1 MRTYFAYIRVST
13 IKQGEKGSS
22 LQEQKDA
29 ILNYGQKHGL
39 HISEFF
45 EEQQTAAKLGRA
57 IFRRMLT
64 RLKKGHAH
72 GLIMHKVD
80 RGARN
85 LSDWAELATLMDLG
99 IDVHFAHEA
108 IDLQTRGGRLSAD
121 IQAVVASDYIRNLRE
136 EVKKGIYGRLK
147 QGIYPF
153 AAPPGYRDN
162 GKAALKTIDP
172 VQGPLVRETFE
183 KYASGSFGLHSLRAH
198 MNERGLR
205 NSQGR
210 PVHVSGLATMLHN
223 TFYYGLLIVKGQS
236 FLGAHE
242 PLISK
247 TLFDQCRAHAEGRLV
262 SPTRVWGKAEYQ
274 FRQLVRCTECSRKL
288 IAETQRG
295 HVYYRC
301 HSKQCKGTSIK
312 EEMIAEEVNTPLG
325 YLPLPPKLEAFL
337 RKAFMEAQQV
347 AKQDGDRRH
356 AALTLQLGNLAAR
369 EQKLTDLYI
378 DGSIE
383 SFDYQARRQ
392 SLHNEHIHLQA
403 EISTATSL
411 EQNDAKVE
419 QFIEHAKALGNM
431 AKSQNTHEIR
441 QIVKSATSNILVL
454 GKHIEIKWSG
464 AFQML
469 IDIGGFPSSA
479 LDRKAARTCTHY
491 ITGSDIT
498 NGQCPKCVTEYDQ
511 MFKERLKEKSEA
523 LYLAIISDERLQ
535 KRSFPIPDDHIVS
548 PML

>member
-13 IKQGEKGSS
+13 VKQGEKGSS
-22 LQEQKDA
+22 LTEQKDA
-29 ILNYGQKHGL
+29 ILSYAQKHGL
-39 HISEFF
+39 HVTEFF

-85 LSDWAELATLMDLG
+85 LADWAELATLMDLG

-153 AAPPGYRDN
+153 AAPPGYKDN

-183 KYASGSFGLHSLRAH
+183 KYASGAFGLHALRAH

-210 PVHVSGLATMLHN
+210 PVHVSGLATMLRN
-223 TFYYGLLIVKGQS
+223 PFYYGLLIVKGQS

-262 SPTRVWGKAEYQ
+262 SPTRAWGKAEYQ
-274 FRQLVRCTECSRKL
+274 FRQLVRCTECGRKL

-301 HSKQCKGTSIK
+301 HSKACKGTSIR
-312 EEMIAEEVNTPLG
+312 EEMIAEEVNAPLC
-325 YLPLPPKLEAFL
+325 YLPLPPQLEVFLREAFI
-337 RKAFMEAQQV
+337 ESQQT
-347 AKQDGDRRH
+347 AKRDGDRRH
-356 AALTLQLGNLAAR
+356 AALALQVGNIAAR
-369 EQKLTDLYI
+369 LQKLTDLYI
-378 DGSIE
+378 DGSIDP
-383 SFDYQARRQ
+383 SDYQARRQ
-392 SLHNEHIHLQA
+392 SLHNERIHVQS
-403 EISTATSL
+403 EINAGANF

-431 AKSQNTHEIR
+431 AQSQNTHEIR
-441 QIVKSATSNILVL
+441 QIVKTATSNILVS
-454 GKHIEIKWSG
+454 GKHVEIKWSG

-469 IDIGGFPSSA
+469 IDVGGFPSSA
-479 LDRKAARTCTHY
+479 LDRKAVRTCIHS
-491 ITGSDIT
+491 ITERDEI
-498 NGQCPKCVTEYDQ
+498 
-511 MFKERLKEKSEA
+511 FK
-523 LYLAIISDERLQ
+523 Q
-535 KRSFPIPDDHIVS
+535 KLFNRRSGLFGAVIARNLLDAENDNSV
-548 PML
+548 MEE